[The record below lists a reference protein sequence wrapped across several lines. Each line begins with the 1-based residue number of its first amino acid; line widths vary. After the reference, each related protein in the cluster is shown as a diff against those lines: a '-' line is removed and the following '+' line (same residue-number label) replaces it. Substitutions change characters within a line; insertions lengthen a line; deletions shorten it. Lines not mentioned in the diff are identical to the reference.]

1 VDFAYLRQHI
11 TMEQVLGHL
20 GILGLFKGTAQQR
33 RGPCPVHAETPATLP
48 AKQYTCSVQLSKNI
62 FQCFHAACAAH
73 GNVLD
78 LWAAVHRLPLYEA
91 TLHLA
96 ATFHLPRNREEP
108 VMAAQPPTAKTSTN
122 STVITPNGP

>member
-1 VDFAYLRQHI
+1 
-11 TMEQVLGHL
+11 
-20 GILGLFKGTAQQR
+20 
-33 RGPCPVHAETPATLP
+33 
-48 AKQYTCSVQLSKNI
+48 
-62 FQCFHAACAAH
+62 
-73 GNVLD
+73 
-78 LWAAVHRLPLYEA
+78 LPLYEA